1 MRSPCLRPLPPLAR
15 EAAGA
20 GDGDDIP
27 RVDSQGMEERTLLT
41 FPIQESMCNNV
52 WA

>member
-1 MRSPCLRPLPPLAR
+1 MRNPRLRPLPPLAR

-20 GDGDDIP
+20 GDGIP